1 MAKAKILLENGV
13 YLKGLALGQI
23 GTCGGELC
31 FNTAMTGYQEVLTD
45 PSYYGQ
51 IINMTYPHIGNY
63 GIHDESEE
71 SSGISCSGFI
81 VKQASN
87 FSADL
92 KSKNNLDKYLKNN
105 NIVGIQD
112 IDTRMITRIIRDEG
126 SMNAIIS
133 SEGISLK
140 EMQKKLNAI
149 PKMTGLDLA
158 IKVSCKKAYIYDPRI
173 DNKRKIA
180 IIDFGVKK
188 NTLRILNDYD
198 YELKVFPAKSTK
210 EDILAYNP
218 DGILLSNG
226 PGDPSVCSY
235 AIKTVKSLIG
245 KKPIFGICLGHQILS
260 LAMGAKTFKL
270 KFGHR
275 GSNHPVKN
283 LKNSRIE
290 ITSQNHGFAVLKSNL
305 PNDLEITHINLND
318 NTIAGILLKKYKAF
332 SVQYHPESAP
342 GPRDSLYLFDTFIEL
357 MKKNKNAKKQK
368 H

>member
-140 EMQKKLNAI
+140 EMQKRLNAI
-149 PKMTGLDLA
+149 PEMTGLDLA
-158 IKVSCKKAYIYDPRI
+158 IKVSCKKAYIYNPRI

-235 AIKTVKSLIG
+235 AVKTVKSLIG

-260 LAMGAKTFKL
+260 LAIGAKTFKL

-283 LKNSRIE
+283 LKNSKIE
-290 ITSQNHGFAVLKSNL
+290 ITSQNHGFAVSKSNL
-305 PNDLEITHINLND
+305 PKDLEITHINLND
-318 NTIAGILLKKYKAF
+318 NTIAGISLKKYKAF

-342 GPRDSLYLFDTFIEL
+342 GPRDSLYLFDKFIQL

-368 H
+368 N

>member
-1 MAKAKILLENGV
+1 VAKAKILLENGV

-140 EMQKKLNAI
+140 EMQKRLNAI

-158 IKVSCKKAYIYDPRI
+158 IKVSYKKAYIYNPRI

-235 AIKTVKSLIG
+235 AVKTVKSLIG

-260 LAMGAKTFKL
+260 LAIGAKTFKL

-283 LKNSRIE
+283 LKNSKIE
-290 ITSQNHGFAVLKSNL
+290 ITSQNHGFAVSKSNL

-318 NTIAGILLKKYKAF
+318 NTIAGISLKKYKAF

-342 GPRDSLYLFDTFIEL
+342 GPRDSLYLFDKFIQL

-368 H
+368 N

>member
-140 EMQKKLNAI
+140 EMQKRLNAI

-158 IKVSCKKAYIYDPRI
+158 IKVSCKKAYIYNPRI

-235 AIKTVKSLIG
+235 AVKTVKSLIG

-260 LAMGAKTFKL
+260 LAIGAKTFKL

-283 LKNSRIE
+283 LKNSKIE
-290 ITSQNHGFAVLKSNL
+290 ITSQNHGFAVSKSNL

-318 NTIAGILLKKYKAF
+318 NTIAGISLKKYKAF

-342 GPRDSLYLFDTFIEL
+342 GPRDSLYLFDKFIQL

-368 H
+368 N